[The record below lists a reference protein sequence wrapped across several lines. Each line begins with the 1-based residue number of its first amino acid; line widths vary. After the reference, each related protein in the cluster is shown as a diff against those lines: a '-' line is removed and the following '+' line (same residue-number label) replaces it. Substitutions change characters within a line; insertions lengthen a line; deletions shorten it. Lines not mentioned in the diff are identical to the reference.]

1 MSLKSRLFAGEV
13 HECGEEEEGEAG
25 RGDDHDNWQTRRER
39 GAADLL

>member
-25 RGDDHDNWQTRRER
+25 RGDDHDDRQTRGER